1 MRRLSLPVAALGA
14 VLAFAS
20 TAHGQAAAPTNRFLV
35 VPSAGYIRFDEASGI
50 DNAASLG
57 LDAIYHFTPMFG
69 IGLGTSFSRPVTS
82 GDDFLGAMYI
92 GDTTFLYRAQQPIQ
106 VADVNLIGVVR
117 LPSFGGIAPYVRGG
131 VGGYT
136 LFLDPQVSD
145 RVGQGGRNRVQRM
158 SINAGA
164 GLGYRFNESVGI
176 TLDVRDMIFMNYDRE
191 RLNPVRPEAR
201 LARFIEDFPTPPEEK
216 STVHNI
222 MIQLGFSFVPT
233 FGDNGGAE
241 GGR

>member
-1 MRRLSLPVAALGA
+1 
-14 VLAFAS
+14 
-20 TAHGQAAAPTNRFLV
+20 
-35 VPSAGYIRFDEASGI
+35 
-50 DNAASLG
+50 
-57 LDAIYHFTPMFG
+57 
-69 IGLGTSFSRPVTS
+69 
-82 GDDFLGAMYI
+82 MYI

-106 VADVNLIGVVR
+106 MADVNLIAVMR
-117 LPSFGGIAPYVRGG
+117 LPAFGKLAPYVRGG

-145 RVGQGGRNRVQRM
+145 QVGQGGRNRVQRM

-164 GLGYRFNESVGI
+164 GLGYRFNESVGV

-191 RLNPVRPEAR
+191 RLNPVRPAAR

-233 FGDNGGAE
+233 FGDDSAE